1 MHDCKKPGISLQ
13 SKIIL
18 LVCGIVAVALLIVNV
33 CVTSSIANIVRDN
46 LGGKAMNIS
55 RTVALS
61 QIVVEGLDGERG
73 DQVIRDYTRSVRIAT
88 NVEFVVVFDM
98 QGIRKSHPNEERVGQ
113 PLVGGD
119 ENRALLGEEYIS
131 FAKGT
136 LGPSLRAFSPVRAK
150 DGRQVGAVVVGILLD
165 DVENAVN
172 KSQTIIYWATAFGLF
187 AGLVGAVALA
197 RSVKR
202 TLFGLEPFAIAKLLE
217 ERNSM
222 LQSARE
228 GVLAVDGEGIITVIN
243 SEAVR
248 IFGMAG
254 LTSRPIGQPV
264 EQCIPHTRLVEILR
278 TGQAEFDQEQD
289 INGVIVLTNRVPLS
303 VKGEIVGA
311 LATFRDMTEIRQL
324 AEELTGVNSYLEA
337 LRARAHEFLNNLHVI
352 RGLARIKQYEKLDEY
367 IAKILNESRE
377 EVAFVGERIKEPI
390 LAGVVL
396 SKLSRARESGVL
408 LIIEENSNL
417 PLSLEQET
425 AHCLVTVLGNLL
437 DNAFEAVKE
446 SNDRRTDLSIHYM
459 DGVVTI
465 QVSDRGAGFD
475 PAIKEQLF
483 KKGYSTKG
491 NGRGIGLFLV
501 AKAVEKLGGA
511 IEAEASML
519 NGAVFRVSVPYPA
532 GGDTGD

>member
-1 MHDCKKPGISLQ
+1 MHDHKRPGISLQ
-13 SKIIL
+13 SQIIL
-18 LVCGIVAVALLIVNV
+18 LVCGIVAVALLIANV
-33 CVTSSIANIVRDN
+33 CVTRSIANTVRDN
-46 LGGKAMNIS
+46 QGEKAMDIS

-61 QIVVEGLDGERG
+61 QLVVEGLDGERG
-73 DQVIRDYTRSVRIAT
+73 DQVIRDYTRSIRIAT
-88 NVEFVVVFDM
+88 KVEFVVVFNM

-119 ENRALLGEEYIS
+119 EIRALQGEEYIS

-136 LGPSLRAFSPVRAK
+136 LGPSLRAFSPVRTK
-150 DGRQVGAVVVGILLD
+150 DGRQVGAVVVGILLN
-165 DVENAVN
+165 DVENAVD
-172 KSQTIIYWATAFGLF
+172 KSQTIIYWATAFGLV

-264 EQCIPHTRLVEILR
+264 EQCIPHTRLAEILR

-289 INGVIVLTNRVPLS
+289 INGVIVLTNRVPLV

-324 AEELTGVNSYLEA
+324 AEELTGVNGYLEA

-367 IAKILNESRE
+367 IARVLNESRE

-408 LIIEENSNL
+408 LVIDENSNL
-417 PLSLEQET
+417 PRSLEPET
-425 AHCLVTVLGNLL
+425 AYGLVTVLGNLL
-437 DNAFEAVKE
+437 DNAFEAVKD
-446 SNDRRTDLSIHYM
+446 SVDHRADLFICYAE
-459 DGVVTI
+459 GFVTI
-465 QVSDRGAGFD
+465 QVSDRGLGID
-475 PAIKEQLF
+475 PAIKEKLF
-483 KKGYSTKG
+483 EKGYSTKG
-491 NGRGIGLFLV
+491 EGRGLGLFLV
-501 AKAVEKLGGA
+501 AKAIEKMGGV
-511 IEAEASML
+511 IEVDSNVL
-519 NGAVFRVSVPYPA
+519 NGAVFRVAVPYSA
-532 GGDTGD
+532 GGDTSD